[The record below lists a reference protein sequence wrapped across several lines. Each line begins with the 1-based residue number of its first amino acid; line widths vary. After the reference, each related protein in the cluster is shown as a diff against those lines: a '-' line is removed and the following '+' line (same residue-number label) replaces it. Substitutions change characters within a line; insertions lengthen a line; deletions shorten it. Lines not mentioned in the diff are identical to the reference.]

1 MKSEEDESDLTK
13 SNGGNHG
20 DGLHSFLCIL
30 IGCLKPVLSK
40 RPIKKKRKYQTAD
53 ENFNLN

>member
-20 DGLHSFLCIL
+20 DGIAL
-30 IGCLKPVLSK
+30 IFMHFDWVS
-40 RPIKKKRKYQTAD
+40 
-53 ENFNLN
+53 

>member
-20 DGLHSFLCIL
+20 DEIAL
-30 IGCLKPVLSK
+30 IF
-40 RPIKKKRKYQTAD
+40 IHFD
-53 ENFNLN
+53 